1 MSSDDVIICYDST
14 NAGSIPSNADA
25 CMGYCDADFAGV
37 WHDMVKRFP
46 ELAKRERIVSIGT
59 RAGTVCRIYDVEP
72 GNPLSA
78 IEAAEQ
84 VKAMVGK
91 GVYRPGVYCDGS
103 EMPSVRAALR
113 LLLSRHEYTLILAN
127 PNGARPTAEQLR
139 QQDLDGIQYG
149 WSSKGQAPAGTDVSA
164 FLPDF
169 FPPEHSIKHPAPV
182 KKTGRPKVKATDIH
196 LDRKHKPNRKATDIH
211 PKVVAATI
219 AGAITTA
226 VEGVLHSHGI
236 GVHLSPAEASAIAT
250 CAAAVAGYVKRSD

>member
-196 LDRKHKPNRKATDIH
+196 
-211 PKVVAATI
+211 PKVTGAGL
-219 AGAITTA
+219 AGAVATA
-226 VEGVLHSHGI
+226 VIAVLKTR
-236 GVHLSPAEASAIAT
+236 GVHIDASEASAVAT
-250 CAAAVAGYVKRSD
+250 LSAVLAGYIAPHKRSEV